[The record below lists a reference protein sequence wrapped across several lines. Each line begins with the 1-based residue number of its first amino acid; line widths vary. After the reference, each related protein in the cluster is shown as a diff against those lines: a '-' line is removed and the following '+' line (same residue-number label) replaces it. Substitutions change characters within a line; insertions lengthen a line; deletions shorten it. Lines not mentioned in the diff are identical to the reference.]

1 MTALT
6 DEKIVV
12 RIQSGETEIF
22 GKIIDRYQRRLAGF
36 IKKIIGN
43 HDEVDDLVENSL
55 VAAYVNIQDFDTKKK
70 FSSWILRIAHNITV
84 DFIKKKKPLILP
96 EDWDEADKNN
106 KLFEEME
113 IEREEKIKIN
123 GALEK
128 LELKYREVLVLKY
141 FEDKSYEE
149 ISDILHTS
157 TSNVGVIIKR
167 AQSKLREI
175 YEK

>member
-1 MTALT
+1 MTALI
-6 DEKIVV
+6 DEEIIA
-12 RIQSGETEIF
+12 RIQGGETEIF

-55 VAAYVNIQDFDTKKK
+55 VAAYINIQDFDTKKM

-96 EDWDEADKNN
+96 EDWEGIDEKN

-113 IEREEKIKIN
+113 IEREEKIKVDK
-123 GALEK
+123 ALKK

-141 FEDKSYEE
+141 FEDKSYEDISE
-149 ISDILHTS
+149 ILRT
-157 TSNVGVIIKR
+157 TVSNVGIMIKR
-167 AQSKLREI
+167 AKEKLKKF
-175 YEK
+175 YE

>member
-1 MTALT
+1 MT
-6 DEKIVV
+6 DEKIIAK
-12 RIQSGETEIF
+12 IQGGETERF
-22 GKIIDRYQRRLAGF
+22 GEIIDRYQRRLTGF

-55 VAAYVNIQDFDTKKK
+55 VAAYVNIQDFDTKRN

-84 DFIKKKKPLILP
+84 DFIKKKKPQILP
-96 EDWDEADKNN
+96 EDWEGIDNKN

-113 IEREEKIKIN
+113 TEREEKMKVN
-123 GALEK
+123 KALKK

-149 ISDILHTS
+149 ISDILHKN
-157 TSNVGVIIKR
+157 TSNVGVMIKR
-167 AQSKLREI
+167 AKEKLKKL
-175 YEK
+175 YE